1 MMKRILN
8 HIFVILFIVGALT
21 SAYLVLDTYVVS
33 ALTYDELQ
41 EQVSFS
47 SSEGSEPAVAES
59 AKEEVNEETSANKT
73 SNTQSTV
80 KLNVDWEALQGV
92 ADLCGWI
99 YIPDTKISY
108 PVMQSSDNEDYL
120 HHSYDGTASKAGSI
134 FVDKLNAG
142 FANRHVVVY
151 GHNMADGSMFHGLKN
166 YLDQEYAAANETVYI
181 ATPDGV
187 TEVYTV
193 YSVAVV
199 DISNLSW
206 NPYQLSFSSEDEY
219 RGWIEDSIESSI
231 YNASS
236 NPINNEKVITLS
248 TCMSRGNSGERVVVS
263 AFKAN

>member
-1 MMKRILN
+1 
-8 HIFVILFIVGALT
+8 VGALT
-21 SAYLVLDTYVVS
+21 SGYLMYDTYVVS

-41 EQVSFS
+41 EQVGFS
-47 SSEGSEPAVAES
+47 SSEGSEPAIAAS
-59 AKEEVNEETSANKT
+59 DEEVNEETSTNKT
-73 SNTQSTV
+73 SNTQPTV
-80 KLNVDWEALQGV
+80 KLNVDWDSLQDV
-92 ADLCGWI
+92 TNLCGWI

-108 PVMQSSDNEDYL
+108 PVMQSADNEDYL

-166 YLDQEYAAANETVYI
+166 YLDQEYAAANETIYI

-193 YSVAVV
+193 YSVAIV
-199 DISNLSW
+199 DISNLTSW
-206 NPYQLSFSSEDEY
+206 NPYQLAFSSEDEY

-236 NPINNEKVITLS
+236 NPEGNEKVITLS
-248 TCMSRGNSGERVVVS
+248 TCMSRGNSNERVIIS

>member
-1 MMKRILN
+1 M
-8 HIFVILFIVGALT
+8 
-21 SAYLVLDTYVVS
+21 YLVFNTYTVS
-33 ALTYDELQ
+33 ALTYNKLQ

-47 SSEGSEPAVAES
+47 SSEGSEPAVATS
-59 AKEEVNEETSANKT
+59 KTKEVNEETSVNKT
-73 SNTQSTV
+73 SNQTQSTV
-80 KLNVDWEALQGV
+80 KLNVDWGALEDV
-92 ADLCGWI
+92 ANLCGWI

-120 HHSYDGTASKAGSI
+120 HHSYDGSAAKAGSI
-134 FVDKLNAG
+134 FIDAKNDG

-166 YLDQEYAAANETVYI
+166 YLDQEYAATNDTIYV

-199 DISNLSW
+199 DVSNLSW
-206 NPYQLSFSSEDEY
+206 NPYQLTFSSEDEY
-219 RGWIEDSIESSI
+219 RGWIEDSIDSSI

-236 NPINNEKVITLS
+236 NPKNNEKVITLS

-263 AFKAN
+263 AFKTN